1 MGKNNQKRKLEAR
14 DIENDKMIKM
24 IKKKNQDE
32 DKWTKEVVG
41 V

>member
-14 DIENDKMIKM
+14 DTKKKM